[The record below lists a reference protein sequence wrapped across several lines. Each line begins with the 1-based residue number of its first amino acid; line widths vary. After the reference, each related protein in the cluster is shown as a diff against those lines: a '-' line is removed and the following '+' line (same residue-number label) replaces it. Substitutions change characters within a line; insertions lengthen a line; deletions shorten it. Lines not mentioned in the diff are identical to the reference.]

1 MGRYAEAEEQIKRA
15 VDLSP
20 GDPTMQDHYAEALMQ
35 QKKVREAVAA
45 WEESL
50 RQWQASAPAEK
61 DDAEINKVRSKL
73 EQARKQLAR

>member
-1 MGRYAEAEEQIKRA
+1 M
-15 VDLSP
+15 S
-20 GDPTMQDHYAEALMQ
+20 
-35 QKKVREAVAA
+35 QKKIREAVAA

-50 RQWQASAPAEK
+50 RQWQASAPADK